1 LVPVPT
7 TDTAN
12 PGTEE
17 TLVFIERHVQGR
29 SAGSGNAPE
38 LLPGTRSDGLARPLS
53 SFRLLEVGCG
63 KGHLA
68 AALASKGLYVR
79 GVDVSEEAIAETRAR
94 GIDCIQ
100 ADFLAY
106 EDKPFDIL
114 LFARSLHHISPVD
127 LTVEKAAAL
136 LMLNGVLLV
145 EDFGA
150 DRADAAA
157 LSWLAQ
163 KKSKA
168 MSVGLCQNTDRHQEA
183 TSGSLEKWKSYY
195 YEKHRIADSQI
206 MLKAV
211 QRVFSDVQVET
222 APYLYRY
229 LLDIVGSGAAG
240 LAFIQ
245 DALEEEKSLIA
256 EDKIAAVGWRLACRR
271 ERRE

>member
-1 LVPVPT
+1 VLT
-7 TDTAN
+7 TDIVHVA
-12 PGTEE
+12 TEE
-17 TLVFIERHVQGR
+17 TMAFIERHVQGR
-29 SAGSGNAPE
+29 SIGSANVPE
-38 LLPGTRSDGLARPLS
+38 LLQVTNFDGLSRSLS

-68 AALASKGLYVR
+68 AALASKGFCVR
-79 GVDVSEEAIAETRAR
+79 AVDVSEEAVAETRAR
-94 GIDCIQ
+94 GVDCVQ

-127 LTVEKAAAL
+127 LAVAKAASL
-136 LMLNGVLLV
+136 LVVNGMLLV

-157 LSWLAQ
+157 LAWLAE

-195 YEKHRIADSQI
+195 HEKHRIADSET
-206 MLKAV
+206 MLKATQRAFSQV
-211 QRVFSDVQVET
+211 QIET

-240 LAFIQ
+240 LAFVQ
-245 DALEEEKSLIA
+245 DALEEEKLLIA
-256 EDKIAAVGWRLACRR
+256 EDKIAAVGWRLACSSELR
-271 ERRE
+271 E